1 MLGGYLATLL
11 LLCKA
16 PLTFPSEEEDKSSLK
31 LCVTWDMVHT
41 SHEALHK
48 LKLLASSLD
57 NNKVLSFTEL
67 NMLFIRCTII
77 SPPQRKQ
84 RLPSKLY
91 IVHSYHIKFFF
102 YSF

>member
-1 MLGGYLATLL
+1 
-11 LLCKA
+11 
-16 PLTFPSEEEDKSSLK
+16 
-31 LCVTWDMVHT
+31 
-41 SHEALHK
+41 
-48 LKLLASSLD
+48 
-57 NNKVLSFTEL
+57 
-67 NMLFIRCTII
+67 MLFIRCTII